1 MIITTKRGSIKS
13 NIDGMLLTDGEAYGI
28 EYWLGED
35 RNVDEFHEISREEY
49 ESKMQEEE
57 NVVYNY

>member
-35 RNVDEFHEISREEY
+35 RNVDEFNEISREDY
-49 ESKMQEEE
+49 ESIMESKKEI
-57 NVVYNY
+57 N